1 VTRKGKPARPTIDAS
16 PDEARRLRRLLDNF
30 ARLLVLNGYS
40 PRHLA
45 RDFSA
50 VCASLDEPRH
60 PREPRRTAFTIEVG
74 HVLSHWYT
82 DPLCV
87 DGRGKPRPL
96 PAKGPGLSV
105 SDLVRRAS
113 PGLDPGVAISTL
125 VQHKA
130 LKRQGRLY
138 VPTNR
143 RIVFDPSDAAASAR
157 GLLPL
162 EGLLSTLHRNWAGG
176 RKAAETLEATAIN
189 PAYPRSQ
196 LRALK
201 KQLKDRGLAFLTD
214 VDSTMRR
221 GEARGTDSEPR
232 ARVGVSV
239 FVFEEPDKPS
249 GGRLARRR
257 PART

>member
-1 VTRKGKPARPTIDAS
+1 MTRKPKPS
-16 PDEARRLRRLLDNF
+16 PPVLQPPPDDARRLNRLMQKF
-30 ARLLVLNGYS
+30 ARVLVLNGYS
-40 PRHLA
+40 PKYLA

-50 VCASLDEPRH
+50 ICASLDEPRH
-60 PREPRRTAFTIEVG
+60 PREPRRPAFTIQVG

-87 DGRGKPRPL
+87 DARGRPRPL
-96 PAKGPGLSV
+96 PAKGRGLSV
-105 SDLVRRAS
+105 AELVRRAS
-113 PGLDPGVAISTL
+113 PGLDPAVAIATL

-143 RIVFDPSDAAASAR
+143 RIVFHPSDAAAPAR

-162 EGLLSTLHRNWAGG
+162 EGLLGTLHGNWASG
-176 RKAAETLEATAIN
+176 RKSAETLEATAIN
-189 PAYPRSQ
+189 PAYPTSQ

-201 KQLKDRGLAFLTD
+201 KQLKDRGLAFLTE

-221 GEARGTDSEPR
+221 GEARGSEAEPR
-232 ARVGVSV
+232 SRIGVSV
-239 FVFEEPDKPS
+239 FVFEEAPEPPTRK
-249 GGRLARRR
+249 RARPRS
-257 PART
+257 ARK